1 MNDAQDSAARLTREQ
16 LAALEVA
23 EASVALRAGAGCGK
37 TLVLTQRY
45 RREIEGQQGRPLGS
59 LVALTFTE
67 KAAREL
73 RQRIRHLCRA
83 QLAAGHE
90 VERWSMVLR
99 ALEAA
104 PIGTFHEFCARLL
117 RTHAIK
123 IGIDPEFTVFDA
135 AIAGS
140 LRDEA
145 VRITLRRLLAGRNED
160 LIALASA
167 YGLGQIREAM
177 GLLVAMRT
185 TGDLDEWTKLSAE
198 QVVERWR
205 SVWNQ
210 RGRCATLLG
219 LSPAARR
226 CRQLLSRIDGSH
238 PKLKN
243 RLREMLDLLP
253 ELESGRCSDKLLED
267 TLGFARISDLRGSD
281 VWPSVQIKDDVKS
294 EFEGL
299 RKKIKQ
305 VQEKLRWD
313 NELTLESARTSL
325 HLARL
330 ADQVRM
336 SYESIKE
343 GRSGLDFDDL
353 LVKTH
358 GLLRDRPEIL
368 ASDSVGGGIASI
380 EFVLVDEFQDTDRVQ
395 TEILEMLAGAE
406 FQHGRMFVVG
416 DVRQSIYRFRGAEP
430 GIFDQWRDK
439 FPDEGCKNLTENF
452 RSVPG
457 VIHFVNA
464 LFAEHFAEARPG
476 EEPAD
481 QNEHRLVSVRKDLT
495 DLPAVMFVWGVPPEP
510 TEPELAEGVKTTAH
524 DRRENEART
533 LARWIRRRLEA
544 GWTILDRNSKEP
556 RLAHPGDVAFLFR
569 AMTDVAL
576 YERALAD
583 EGFDYHTLGSSAFYA
598 QQEIHD
604 VINLLSIVEDPFDEV
619 ALAGVLRS
627 PFFSLS
633 DNGLFWLA
641 RAFPVGLSAGLER
654 SEEIPQLS
662 PHDRYQTARARSL
675 LARWREIKDHVGL
688 AAIVTQILDESGFE
702 ASLVCEFLGARK
714 LANSRKLLLI
724 ARQFD
729 RQGGFTLADLVA
741 RLRGFL
747 DEPPREELAAATEE
761 ESTNIRLMSIHQAK
775 GLEFPIVVI
784 PDLNRESDSR
794 TQWLGFHPDLGLVVR
809 PVAPLPTRPG
819 GEAESMSEHSLGWL
833 TFRAIEEDEN
843 RREAIRL
850 FYVAA
855 TRARDYL
862 ILSAGLP
869 TDPKPESPAMQL
881 LWERFDWQ
889 TGRCLARLPETWPVP
904 RVHATTS
911 TSPEAEGKHSR
922 QPLALRLAAIERAIV
937 ETEIGEPEQLSRPS
951 PRPGLIDLDP
961 ARRLSSRA
969 ARLDCLIRAMI
980 ADKGLLRGEPLA
992 EACARV
998 GARQAPAANSALV
1011 AEAVTW
1017 LEPWLA
1023 TPLFQE
1029 LRDASRA
1036 RRPIERNLEWT
1047 IAWPLDSNHSTVVR
1061 GCSEAVYRDHRG
1073 RWRPV
1078 IVSTAAGDS
1087 QAERLRLMLSGVATL
1102 QRGFDPGG
1110 PGWWV
1115 HLGTDEKMLVDVH
1128 VNFNPAAIGQTL
1140 AEWLRAS
1147 DLAATCSMP

>member
-1 MNDAQDSAARLTREQ
+1 MNETQVSAARLTGEQ
-16 LAALEVA
+16 IDALRVN

-37 TLVLTQRY
+37 TLVLTERY
-45 RREIEGQQGRPLGS
+45 RREIESQQSRPLGS

-73 RQRIRHLCRA
+73 RQRIRRLCRE
-83 QLAAGHE
+83 QLAQGHE
-90 VERWSMVLR
+90 VERWGMVLR

-104 PIGTFHEFCARLL
+104 PIGTFHGFCAHLL
-117 RTHAIK
+117 RSHAVA
-123 IGIDPEFTVFDA
+123 IGIDPEFTVLDA
-135 AIAGS
+135 AVAGS

-145 VRITLRRLLAGRNED
+145 VRVTLRRLLAGKDED
-160 LIALASA
+160 LLDLASV
-167 YGLGQIREAM
+167 YGLNQIRDAM

-198 QVVERWR
+198 QVVDRWN

-210 RGRCATLLG
+210 RGRFATLLG
-219 LSPAARR
+219 LSPAASR
-226 CRQLLSRIDGSH
+226 CRHLLSKIDGTH
-238 PKLKN
+238 PRLQN
-243 RLREMLDLLP
+243 RLRDMLDRLP
-253 ELESGRCSDKLLED
+253 ELESGRCSDDLLKE
-267 TLGFARISDLRGSD
+267 TIELARINDLRGND
-281 VWPSVQIKDDVKS
+281 VWPSGQVKDEVKN
-294 EFEGL
+294 EFEAL

-305 VQEKLRWD
+305 IQEKLCWD
-313 NELTLESARTSL
+313 DESTRESARTSL

-330 ADQVRM
+330 AARVRS
-336 SYESIKE
+336 SYESIKDE
-343 GRSGLDFDDL
+343 RSGLDFDDL
-353 LVKTH
+353 LIMTH
-358 GLLRDRPEIL
+358 GLLRERPEIL
-368 ASDSVGGGIASI
+368 ASDSVAGQGDSI

-406 FQHGRMFVVG
+406 FQRGRMFVVG

-439 FPDEGCKNLTENF
+439 FPAAGRKNLTENF

-464 LFAEHFAEARPG
+464 LFAEHFAAARPG
-476 EEPAD
+476 EEPVD
-481 QNEHRLVSVRKDLT
+481 QEEHRLAPVRKDLT
-495 DLPAVMFVWGVPPEP
+495 GQPAVTFVWAVPAEP

-533 LARWIRRRLEA
+533 LARWIRQQLDS
-544 GWTILDRNSKEP
+544 GWTILDRDTREP
-556 RLAHPGDVAFLFR
+556 RPAHAGDIAFLFR
-569 AMTDVAL
+569 AMTDVAI

-583 EGFDYHTLGSSAFYA
+583 AGFDYHTLGGSAFYA

-604 VINLLSIVEDPFDEV
+604 VINLLSIVEDPCDEV
-619 ALAGVLRS
+619 ALAGALRS

-633 DNGLFWLA
+633 DNGLFWLS
-641 RAFPVGLSAGLER
+641 RSFPGGLIEGLER
-654 SEEIPQLS
+654 SEGIHELS
-662 PHDRYQTARARSL
+662 PHDRNQTARARYL

-702 ASLVCEFLGARK
+702 AALVCEFLGARK

-724 ARQFD
+724 AREFD

-809 PVAPLPTRPG
+809 PVAPLPTQPG
-819 GEAESMSEHSLGWL
+819 GEAESPSEHSLGWL

-855 TRARDYL
+855 TRARDHL
-862 ILSAGLP
+862 ILSSGLP
-869 TDPKPESPAMQL
+869 ADPRPESPAMQL
-881 LWERFDWQ
+881 LWERFHWQ

-904 RVHATTS
+904 RIHVTTS
-911 TSPEAEGKHSR
+911 TPPEAEGKHAR
-922 QPLALRLAAIERAIV
+922 TPPAQRLSAIERAIV
-937 ETEIGEPEQLSRPS
+937 ETEIGEPEQILRPS
-951 PRPGLIDLDP
+951 PRPRLIDFDP
-961 ARRLSSRA
+961 ARRLSPRA
-969 ARLDCLIRAMI
+969 ARLDRLIRTMI
-980 ADKGLLRGEPLA
+980 ADKGLLRGEPLPA
-992 EACARV
+992 ACARV
-998 GARQAPAANSALV
+998 GARQAPEASSSLI

-1023 TPLFQE
+1023 TPVFQE

-1047 IAWPLDSNHSTVVR
+1047 IAWPLDGHHSTVLR
-1061 GCSEAVYRDHRG
+1061 GCSEAIYRDHQG

-1078 IVSTAAGDS
+1078 IVSTAAGDN
-1087 QAERLRLMLSGVATL
+1087 QAERLRLMLSGAAAK
-1102 QRGFDPGG
+1102 QRGLEPVG

-1115 HLGTDEKMLVDVH
+1115 RPGPDGKLVVDVH
-1128 VNFNPAAIGQTL
+1128 IEFRANAI
-1140 AEWLRAS
+1140 ENSVIRWL
-1147 DLAATCSMP
+1147 DQEK

>member
-1 MNDAQDSAARLTREQ
+1 MNDAQVSGPPLTREQ
-16 LAALEVA
+16 HEALEVA

-37 TLVLTQRY
+37 TLVLTERY

-73 RQRIRHLCRA
+73 RQRIRRLCRA
-83 QLAAGHE
+83 RLRAGHE
-90 VERWSMVLR
+90 VERWGMVLR

-104 PIGTFHEFCARLL
+104 PIGTFHEFCAHLL
-117 RTHAIK
+117 RTHAIE

-160 LIALASA
+160 LIALASN
-167 YGLGQIREAM
+167 YGLAQIREAM

-185 TGDLDEWTKLSAE
+185 TGDLDEWTKLTVE
-198 QVVERWR
+198 QVVDRWQ

-210 RGRCATLLG
+210 RGRFATLLG
-219 LSPAARR
+219 LSSAASR
-226 CRQLLSRIDGSH
+226 CRQLLSRIDASH
-238 PKLKN
+238 SKLKD
-243 RLREMLDLLP
+243 RLRDMLDRLP
-253 ELESGRCSDKLLED
+253 ELESGRCSDELLEK
-267 TLGFARISDLRGSD
+267 TRELARINDLRGSD
-281 VWPSVQIKDDVKS
+281 VWPSGQIKDDVKN

-299 RKKIKQ
+299 RDKIKRIQ
-305 VQEKLRWD
+305 AKLLWD
-313 NELTLESARTSL
+313 KESTRESARTSL

-330 ADQVRM
+330 AAQVRR

-358 GLLRDRPEIL
+358 GLLRERPEIL
-368 ASDSVGGGIASI
+368 ASDSVAGESDSI

-406 FQHGRMFVVG
+406 FQRGRMFVVG

-439 FPDEGCKNLTENF
+439 FPDAGRKNLTENF

-464 LFAEHFAEARPG
+464 LFAEHFAEAGPG

-481 QNEHRLVSVRKDLT
+481 QEEHRLVPVRKDLT
-495 DLPAVMFVWGVPPEP
+495 GQPAVTFVWALPPEP

-533 LARWIRRRLEA
+533 LARWIGQQLEA
-544 GWTILDRNSKEP
+544 GWTILDRNTREP
-556 RLAHPGDVAFLFR
+556 RLAHAGDIAFLFR
-569 AMTDVAL
+569 AMTDVAI

-583 EGFDYHTLGSSAFYA
+583 AGFDYHTLGGSAFYA

-604 VINLLSIVEDPFDEV
+604 VINLLSIVEDPCDEV
-619 ALAGVLRS
+619 ALAGALRS

-641 RAFPVGLSAGLER
+641 RAFPGGLIAGLER
-654 SEEIPQLS
+654 SEEILQLS
-662 PHDRYQTARARSL
+662 QHDRNQTARARSL
-675 LARWREIKDHVGL
+675 LARWREIKDRVGL

-714 LANSRKLLLI
+714 LANARKLLLI
-724 ARQFD
+724 AREFD

-784 PDLNRESDSR
+784 PDLNRETDSR

-819 GEAESMSEHSLGWL
+819 GEAESLSEHSLGWL

-855 TRARDYL
+855 TRARDHL
-862 ILSAGLP
+862 ILSSGLP
-869 TDPKPESPAMQL
+869 ADPRPESPAMQL
-881 LWERFDWQ
+881 LWDRFDWQ
-889 TGRCLARLPETWPVP
+889 TGLCLAGLPETWPVP
-904 RVHATTS
+904 RIHVTTS
-911 TSPEAEGKHSR
+911 TPPAAEGEPAR
-922 QPLALRLAAIERAIV
+922 PPLAQRLSAIERAIV
-937 ETEIGEPEQLSRPS
+937 ETEIGEPEQVLRPS
-951 PRPGLIDLDP
+951 PRPGLIDFDP
-961 ARRLSSRA
+961 ARRLSPRA
-969 ARLDCLIRAMI
+969 ARLDRLIRAMI

-998 GARQAPAANSALV
+998 GARQAPAASTSLI

-1023 TPLFQE
+1023 TPVFQE
-1029 LRDASRA
+1029 LRDAARA

-1047 IAWPLDSNHSTVVR
+1047 IAWPLDENHSTVLR
-1061 GCSEAVYRDHRG
+1061 GCSEAIYRDQRG

-1087 QAERLRLMLSGVATL
+1087 QAERLRLMLSGVAAL

-1115 HLGTDEKMLVDVH
+1115 HLGTDDNMLVDVH

-1140 AEWLRAS
+1140 EEWLRAS
-1147 DLAATCSMP
+1147 DLAADCSMA

>member
-16 LAALEVA
+16 LDALEVA

-45 RREIEGQQGRPLGS
+45 RREIEGQQGRPLCS

-267 TLGFARISDLRGSD
+267 TLGFARINDLRGSD
-281 VWPSVQIKDDVKS
+281 VWPSGQIKDDVKN

-305 VQEKLRWD
+305 VQEKLCWD
-313 NELTLESARTSL
+313 EESTRESARTSL

-406 FQHGRMFVVG
+406 FQRGRMFVVG

-439 FPDEGCKNLTENF
+439 FPDEGRKNLTENF

-481 QNEHRLVSVRKDLT
+481 QTEHRLVPVRKDLT

-533 LARWIRRRLEA
+533 LARWIGRRLEA
-544 GWTILDRNSKEP
+544 GWTILDRNTKEP

-583 EGFDYHTLGSSAFYA
+583 AGFDYHTLGGSAFYA

-641 RAFPVGLSAGLER
+641 RAFPAGLTAGLER

-702 ASLVCEFLGARK
+702 ASLVCEFLGAK
-714 LANSRKLLLI
+714 
-724 ARQFD
+724 
-729 RQGGFTLADLVA
+729 
-741 RLRGFL
+741 
-747 DEPPREELAAATEE
+747 
-761 ESTNIRLMSIHQAK
+761 
-775 GLEFPIVVI
+775 
-784 PDLNRESDSR
+784 
-794 TQWLGFHPDLGLVVR
+794 
-809 PVAPLPTRPG
+809 
-819 GEAESMSEHSLGWL
+819 
-833 TFRAIEEDEN
+833 
-843 RREAIRL
+843 
-850 FYVAA
+850 
-855 TRARDYL
+855 
-862 ILSAGLP
+862 AG
-869 TDPKPESPAMQL
+869 KFS
-881 LWERFDWQ
+881 
-889 TGRCLARLPETWPVP
+889 
-904 RVHATTS
+904 
-911 TSPEAEGKHSR
+911 
-922 QPLALRLAAIERAIV
+922 
-937 ETEIGEPEQLSRPS
+937 
-951 PRPGLIDLDP
+951 
-961 ARRLSSRA
+961 
-969 ARLDCLIRAMI
+969 
-980 ADKGLLRGEPLA
+980 
-992 EACARV
+992 
-998 GARQAPAANSALV
+998 
-1011 AEAVTW
+1011 
-1017 LEPWLA
+1017 
-1023 TPLFQE
+1023 
-1029 LRDASRA
+1029 
-1036 RRPIERNLEWT
+1036 
-1047 IAWPLDSNHSTVVR
+1047 
-1061 GCSEAVYRDHRG
+1061 
-1073 RWRPV
+1073 
-1078 IVSTAAGDS
+1078 
-1087 QAERLRLMLSGVATL
+1087 
-1102 QRGFDPGG
+1102 
-1110 PGWWV
+1110 
-1115 HLGTDEKMLVDVH
+1115 
-1128 VNFNPAAIGQTL
+1128 
-1140 AEWLRAS
+1140 
-1147 DLAATCSMP
+1147 